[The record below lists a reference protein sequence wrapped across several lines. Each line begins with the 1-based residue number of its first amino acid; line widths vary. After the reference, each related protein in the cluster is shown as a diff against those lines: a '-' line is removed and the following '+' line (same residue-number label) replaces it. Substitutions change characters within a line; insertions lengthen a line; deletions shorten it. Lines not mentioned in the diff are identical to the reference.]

1 VGHEFPGITAW
12 QVVGEVDKKW
22 FSWGD
27 SYRVQVLDEEMETIV
42 IALVIAIDCVKADE
56 SAASS

>member
-1 VGHEFPGITAW
+1 
-12 QVVGEVDKKW
+12 KW

-56 SAASS
+56 SAASSNASF